1 MLDSLLIPLDGS
13 EFSEHTLP
21 YARSV
26 AKASGARVHLAHVHV
41 PHPPEDLLLN
51 PQFQFEGVSMGEY
64 DKEYRSEEKDYL
76 EGVAAR
82 FHDQTGVEVVQE
94 LLEGDVR
101 ESIEAY
107 ADQAKTDLILMST
120 HGRTGLSRFW
130 LGSVADDLV
139 RNLTLPIL
147 LVPPG
152 EESGESK
159 PEVDFEH
166 ILVPLDG
173 SSWGES
179 ILGPALDLGWKAGAK
194 FTLLHVVP
202 TSRVVGARTY
212 PVPMGHL
219 EERRNRAKEYLS
231 EVAERLAAQSVE
243 VECRVVD
250 HSSPARAVLVMAD
263 TEDVDLIALAT
274 HGHRAIT
281 RAVLGSVADKVVRA
295 SSRPVLV
302 QRPGIPED

>member
-21 YARSV
+21 YARAV
-26 AKASGARVHLAHVHV
+26 ARASGARVHLAHVHV

-51 PQFQFEGVSMGEY
+51 PQFQFEGVDMGEY
-64 DKEYRSEEKDYL
+64 DQEYRSEEKDYL
-76 EGVAAR
+76 KDVASR
-82 FHDQTGVEVVQE
+82 FKDQTGVEVVGE
-94 LLEGDVR
+94 LLEGDVL
-101 ESIEAY
+101 ESIQSY
-107 ADQAKTDLILMST
+107 ADRASTDLILMST

-152 EESGESK
+152 EDETEAAAD
-159 PEVDFEH
+159 PHFDH

-173 SSWGES
+173 SPWGES
-179 ILGPALDLGWKAGAK
+179 ILGPALDLGWKAGAR

-219 EERRNRAKEYLS
+219 EERRARAKEYLS
-231 EVAERLAAQSVE
+231 GLAERLSAQNVE
-243 VECRVVD
+243 VECKVVD
-250 HSSPARAVLVMAD
+250 HSSPARAILVMAD
-263 TEDVDLIALAT
+263 AADVDLIALAT
-274 HGHRAIT
+274 HGHRALT

-302 QRPGIPED
+302 QRPPMEGS